1 MILLIYLI
9 CFISVFFYILF
20 SSEKVKNKNLE
31 QSKKETEE
39 LKTEWVNFLKEDT
52 ERYYPNKYKKFWE

>member
-9 CFISVFFYILF
+9 CVISVFCILF
-20 SSEKVKNKNLE
+20 SAEKVKNKNLE
-31 QSKKETEE
+31 HSKKETEE
-39 LKTEWVNFLKEDT
+39 LKTEWGNFLKEDI

>member
-9 CFISVFFYILF
+9 CFISVFYIIF
-20 SSEKVKNKNLE
+20 FAEKVKNKNSE

-39 LKTEWVNFLKEDT
+39 LKTEEEFNQVFELLEVNKILK
-52 ERYYPNKYKKFWE
+52 WI

>member
-1 MILLIYLI
+1 MILLIYLT
-9 CFISVFFYILF
+9 CFISIFYILF
-20 SSEKVKNKNLE
+20 SAKKVKNKNLE